1 MTADELGLIT
11 NIILDGA
18 RISKYNDNGKEIDI
32 KLRGN
37 SPKNISSNMLNTRF
51 IYNKDKFL
59 RSINNLN

>member
-32 KLRGN
+32 KL
-37 SPKNISSNMLNTRF
+37 SLCLN
-51 IYNKDKFL
+51 L
-59 RSINNLN
+59 RYCVRIKQNLYFHNHF